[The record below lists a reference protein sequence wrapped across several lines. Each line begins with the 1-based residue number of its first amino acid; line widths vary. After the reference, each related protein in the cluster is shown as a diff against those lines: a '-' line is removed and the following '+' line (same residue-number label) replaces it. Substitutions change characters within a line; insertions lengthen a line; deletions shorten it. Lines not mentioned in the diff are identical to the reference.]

1 MVSFALKLICY
12 LYYSTFNLSFWGT
25 KQHKHTH
32 PELRANH
39 AIIIKTDVVS
49 EMKKEDSYDA
59 VENEEQAFCLAFRAM
74 EKDLDNITIRVIK
87 AYIVLGI
94 NSSFPEWA
102 LNVGSEVICVP
113 SGQMTA
119 ALISQGKLEDI
130 KDRELK

>member
-1 MVSFALKLICY
+1 M
-12 LYYSTFNLSFWGT
+12 
-25 KQHKHTH
+25 
-32 PELRANH
+32 
-39 AIIIKTDVVS
+39 
-49 EMKKEDSYDA
+49 EDGER
-59 VENEEQAFCLAFRAM
+59 VLWMAFKAM
-74 EKDLDNITIRVIK
+74 GKDLDNITIRVIK